1 MPLPKKV
8 QKADIVHAAL
18 KISET
23 EPLDSLTARRLA
35 QELNCSVQ
43 PIFYN
48 FATMDELKAAA
59 LDTMYQIYLD
69 YMNEGSESAHPYK
82 GMGLAYIRFARD
94 YPSYFKHLFMTRT
107 NHNLETFIAQDTADD
122 KLLQCGAKFSG
133 LSLDTQKQFHLKVAV
148 FTHGLA
154 TLVATGTVQIT
165 DAEVDALLTHTVHE
179 LLVGHK
185 QLTTAEPAQPTKA
198 ESTQSTKVE
207 PTQSANTEP
216 AQLTEERKN
225 A

>member
-8 QKADIVHAAL
+8 QKADIIHAAL

-48 FATMDELKAAA
+48 FATMDDLKATA

-69 YMNEGSESAHPYK
+69 YMREGSESPHPYRS
-82 GMGLAYIRFARD
+82 MGLAYIRFARD
-94 YPSYFKHLFMTRT
+94 YPGYFKHLFMTRT
-107 NHNLETFIAQDTADD
+107 SHDLESFIDQDSTDAALIQHGMD
-122 KLLQCGAKFSG
+122 FSG
-133 LSLDTQKQFHLKVAV
+133 LDADAQKHFHLKVFI

-154 TLVATGTVQIT
+154 TLVATGTAQIT
-165 DAEVDALLTHTVHE
+165 DAEAETLLTHTVHE
-179 LLVGHK
+179 LLTGHK
-185 QLTTAEPAQPTKA
+185 QLETMKNQQPGNPKTLTKEP
-198 ESTQSTKVE
+198 
-207 PTQSANTEP
+207 
-216 AQLTEERKN
+216 KN

>member
-8 QKADIVHAAL
+8 QKADIIHAAI
-18 KISET
+18 KIAET
-23 EPLDSLTARRLA
+23 EPLDNLTARRIA

-69 YMNEGSESAHPYK
+69 YMNEGSKAVQPYK

-94 YPSYFKHLFMTRT
+94 YPGYFKNLFMSHTSYS
-107 NHNLETFIAQDTADD
+107 LEAFINQDAADG
-122 KLLQCGAKFSG
+122 KLLQHGAQFSG
-133 LSLDTQKQFHLKVAV
+133 LDPDAQKDFHLKVFV

-165 DAEVDALLTHTVHE
+165 DAEVDALLTHTVRE
-179 LLVGHK
+179 LLTGHK
-185 QLTTAEPAQPTKA
+185 QLTKGT
-198 ESTQSTKVE
+198 
-207 PTQSANTEP
+207 
-216 AQLTEERKN
+216 KN

>member
-8 QKADIVHAAL
+8 QKADIIHAAL

-23 EPLDSLTARRLA
+23 EPLDNLTARRLA

-43 PIFYN
+43 PVFYN

-69 YMNEGSESAHPYK
+69 YMNEGAESEHPYK

-107 NHNLETFIAQDTADD
+107 NHSLETFIDQDAADD
-122 KLLQCGAKFSG
+122 KLIQHGMQFSG
-133 LSLDTQKQFHLKVAV
+133 LDNKSQRQFHLKVVV

-154 TLVATGTVQIT
+154 ALVAAGTVQIT
-165 DAEVDALLTHTVHE
+165 DAELDALLGSAVRE
-179 LLVGHK
+179 LLAGHK
-185 QLTTAEPAQPTKA
+185 QLTK
-198 ESTQSTKVE
+198 ES
-207 PTQSANTEP
+207 
-216 AQLTEERKN
+216 KN

>member
-1 MPLPKKV
+1 MPLAKKI
-8 QKADIVHAAL
+8 QKADIVRAAL
-18 KISET
+18 KIAET

-48 FATMDELKAAA
+48 FATMDELKSAA
-59 LDTMYQIYLD
+59 LDTMHQIYLD
-69 YMNEGSESAHPYK
+69 YMNEGAQSPQPYK

-107 NHNLETFIAQDTADD
+107 NHNLEAFIYQDSADAN
-122 KLLQCGAKFSG
+122 LVRHGAKFSG
-133 LSLDTQKQFHLKVAV
+133 LDADAQRHFHLKVAI

-154 TLVATGTVQIT
+154 TIVATDTVQIT
-165 DAEVDALLTHTVHE
+165 DAEVEALLANTVHE
-179 LLVGHK
+179 LLAGHK
-185 QLTTAEPAQPTKA
+185 QLNNTK
-198 ESTQSTKVE
+198 STSSMKGN
-207 PTQSANTEP
+207 PN
-216 AQLTEERKN
+216 N